1 MQTSTVI
8 GYSPMDPYSGSYRQP
23 PAMDGHSSPG
33 YQQAP
38 ASFSGHSTQEDSAEG
53 YQYHST
59 GSAYQAQPPTYPQ
72 PSSHRYQGGGLLQT
86 QYNGPRSPLYGHA
99 AGYGATTSV
108 SRVCLR
114 WPINTVQFA
123 HFRSLLQGAVTLW
136 EFPLATLHTL
146 TLRSSESTFIVTLP
160 RLIFSVQ
167 FKPGNMET
175 TKVHLHPMADK
186 SAHKGEVFCT
196 IDYYLCLYSS

>member
-23 PAMDGHSSPG
+23 PAMDGHFPPGYQSVAPQPG
-33 YQQAP
+33 YQQGP
-38 ASFSGHSTQEDSAEG
+38 ASFSGHSAQNDSAEG

-59 GSAYQAQPPTYPQ
+59 GSAAYQAQ

-136 EFPLATLHTL
+136 EFPLATIQLRKRL
-146 TLRSSESTFIVTLP
+146 TLIRV
-160 RLIFSVQ
+160 
-167 FKPGNMET
+167 
-175 TKVHLHPMADK
+175 
-186 SAHKGEVFCT
+186 
-196 IDYYLCLYSS
+196 YLCLARLFLFNLNQATWKQLR